1 MSSPRTA
8 PYQDKDTIEACP
20 SKNCIEQLETQ
31 GHYRRPIPGEYQ
43 PQRPLPGNHALANPS
58 PLGLLSFATG
68 IFVLSMLGVHTRSIE
83 QPNMAI
89 GVLLC
94 FGGICQFLSGIMEFI
109 NGNKFGATVFP
120 SYGAFNLSFAMIF
133 LPGTGIQA
141 AYTNANGDIN
151 STFYDA
157 VGVYCWAWFILTVI
171 YTIAAVRSSWVL
183 FTTLLLLC
191 VELLLLAVGYMLRS
205 DPVLVAGNSVGF
217 VVAFCSYW
225 AGCAA
230 LWADLTPLNIRT
242 FPMDG

>member
-1 MSSPRTA
+1 MLASSRTA
-8 PYQDKDTIEACP
+8 PYQNKDTIEACP
-20 SKNCIEQLETQ
+20 RNDCIEQLETQ
-31 GHYRRPIPGEYQ
+31 DARYQ
-43 PQRPLPGNHALANPS
+43 HPLPAGYRSLANPS

-68 IFVLSMLGVHTRSIE
+68 IFLLAMLGVHTRSIK
-83 QPNMAI
+83 QPNMAV

-94 FGGICQFLSGIMEFI
+94 FGGVCQFLSGIMEFVS
-109 NGNKFGATVFP
+109 GNKFGATVFP

-141 AYTNANGDIN
+141 AYTSANGDLD

-183 FTTLLLLC
+183 FMTLLLLD
-191 VELLLLAVGYMLRS
+191 VELLLLAVGYMLNS
-205 DPVLVAGNSVGF
+205 DQVLVAGNSVGF
-217 VVAFCSYW
+217 AVAFCAYW

-230 LWADLTPLNIRT
+230 LWSDLTPLDIRT
-242 FPMDG
+242 FPMYGDK